1 MWCMDSVT
9 LRSYAKL
16 NIGLMLLRKREDGY
30 HDIAT
35 VFQQIG
41 LYDEITYEKTAS
53 GLHITSTD
61 PRVPLD
67 QQNLAYQS
75 FDLFRKQHGLQGGL
89 KIHIQKNIPMGGGLG
104 GGSSNAA
111 ATLVA
116 IDRLWGTNFPDSEL
130 HGMAAQIG
138 SDVPFFLVG
147 GTALGEGRGE
157 ILTPLVWLD
166 DWWVVLVCPGFQ
178 VSTSWA
184 YGQARI
190 ALTKE
195 EKFTK
200 FKSIFNRHLPHALLP
215 ELRNELEGVVF
226 QRHPVLRELKERF
239 YERDAFYASMS
250 GSGATVYGLFKSR
263 QPAEEAKAYFSKR
276 EEVIT
281 FLCRTMRSRSGE
293 ENTPAASFSQHEW

>member
-1 MWCMDSVT
+1 MHSLT
-9 LRSYAKL
+9 LRSYAKINL
-16 NIGLMLLRKREDGY
+16 GLILLRKREDGY

-35 VFQQIG
+35 IFQQID
-41 LYDEITYEKTAS
+41 LHDEITYERTAS
-53 GLHITSTD
+53 DFHITSTD
-61 PRVPLD
+61 PHVPYD
-67 QQNLAYQS
+67 QQNLAYRS

-116 IDRLWGTNFPDSEL
+116 VNCLWGTNLPYSKL
-130 HGMAAQIG
+130 HEMAAQVG

-157 ILTPLVWLD
+157 ILTPLVWPD
-166 DWWVVLVCPGFQ
+166 EWWVVLVCPGLH

-215 ELRNELEGVVF
+215 ELRNEFEGVVF
-226 QRHPVLRELKERF
+226 QRHPVLRELKERL

-263 QPAEEAKAYFSKR
+263 PHAEDAEAFFSER
-276 EEVIT
+276 EGITT
-281 FLCRTMRSRSGE
+281 FLCRTMRSHSGE
-293 ENTPAASFSQHEW
+293 ENAPAMSFDQHER

>member
-1 MWCMDSVT
+1 MDSVT
-9 LRSYAKL
+9 LLSHAKINL
-16 NIGLMLLRKREDGY
+16 GLILLSKREDGY

-35 VFQQIG
+35 VFQQID
-41 LYDEITYEKTAS
+41 LYDEIAYDRMDS
-53 GLHITSTD
+53 GLRITSTN
-61 PRVPLD
+61 PHVPLD
-67 QQNLAYQS
+67 QQNLVHQS
-75 FDLFRKQHGLQGGL
+75 FDLFRKKHGLRGGL
-89 KIHIQKNIPMGGGLG
+89 KIHIRKNIPIGGGLG

-116 IDRLWGTNFPDSEL
+116 VDRLWKTNLPYSEL
-130 HGMAAQIG
+130 HEMAVQVG

-157 ILTPLVWLD
+157 VLTPLVWPD

-190 ALTKE
+190 TLTKE

-215 ELRNELEGVVF
+215 ELRNDLEGVVF
-226 QRHPVLRELKERF
+226 QRHPILRELKERL

-250 GSGATVYGLFKSR
+250 GSGATVYGLYTSR
-263 QPAEEAKAYFSKR
+263 PRAEAAKAFFSNK
-276 EEVIT
+276 EGLTT
-281 FLCRTMRSRSGE
+281 FLCRTMRSLSDE
-293 ENTPAASFSQHEW
+293 ENTPTTSLDPHEG

>member
-1 MWCMDSVT
+1 MHSLT
-9 LRSYAKL
+9 LRSYAKI
-16 NIGLMLLRKREDGY
+16 NIGLMILKKREDGY

-35 VFQQIG
+35 VFQQID
-41 LYDEITYEKTAS
+41 LHDEITYEKTAS
-53 GLHITSTD
+53 DFRITSTD
-61 PRVPLD
+61 PLVPLD
-67 QQNLAYQS
+67 QQNLVYQS
-75 FDLFRKQHGLQGGL
+75 YNLFRKTHGLQGGL
-89 KIHIQKNIPMGGGLG
+89 KIHIKKNIPMGSGLG

-116 IDRLWGTNFPDSEL
+116 IDRLWETKLPHTDL
-130 HGMAAQIG
+130 HKMAIQIG

-147 GTALGEGRGE
+147 GTAQGEGRGE
-157 ILTPLVWLD
+157 ILTPFLWPD

-215 ELRNELEGVVF
+215 ELRNEFEGMVF
-226 QRHPVLRELKERF
+226 QRHPILRELKERF

-250 GSGATVYGLFKSR
+250 GSGATVYGLYKSR
-263 QPAEEAKAYFSKR
+263 PHAEDAEAFFSKM
-276 EEVIT
+276 EGITT
-281 FLCRTMRSRSGE
+281 FLCRTMRSHSGKG
-293 ENTPAASFSQHEW
+293 NTSAMSIDQHEW